1 MRCKKLLPLILCTI
15 LLCGCWDKAE
25 IDRRSFISSIGIDVG
40 KDIGK
45 QDELKTIKPDEPF
58 PERRVKK
65 LNITYGFPDISE
77 LGPGKG
83 GTASE
88 KHINTDAYSMEDA
101 VAQATLKSSR
111 NLYYGHGKLLLL
123 SSDVLNYADVTKE
136 IFDYLERQPTVNKM
150 MMVVAVE
157 GRAEEYLK
165 FKPEMEKN
173 VGEYINGLMSNSS
186 RAASILP
193 ITLKEMIV
201 NLSENGNAIVP
212 WMTLDKTKK
221 ELLLSGVA
229 VIKDFTLKGFLNPIE
244 TADLEILRGKLKNGK
259 KLVYKEGH
267 PVDFIIED
275 LDRKITVNNKNGK
288 LFVNIDI
295 SIEGSIKGYYFG
307 KEISKV
313 STIEALEK
321 DFNKSLSTELK
332 EVVKITQNEFMVDP
346 IGIREYVEKY
356 SPSFWNKVKDK
367 WDETYK
373 NAEVNVTVTTHI
385 RRIGVIK

>member
-1 MRCKKLLPLILCTI
+1 MRFKKLLPLILCAVFFS
-15 LLCGCWDKAE
+15 GCWDKVE
-25 IDRRSFISSIGIDVG
+25 IDRRSFITSIAIDVG

-45 QDELKTIKPDEPF
+45 QEELKSISPDEPF
-58 PERRVKK
+58 PERRIKK
-65 LNITYGFPDISE
+65 LSITYGFPDISQ
-77 LGPGKG
+77 LGPGKA

-88 KHINTDAYSMEDA
+88 KYINTDAYSMEDA
-101 VAQATLKSSR
+101 VAQGTLKSSR

-123 SSDVLNYADVTKE
+123 SSDVLNYPDVVRE
-136 IFDYLERQPTVNKM
+136 VLDYLERQPTINKM

-157 GRAEEYLK
+157 GKAEEYLK

-173 VGEYINGLMSNSS
+173 VDEYINGLMANSS

-193 ITLKEMIV
+193 ITLKEMFV

-212 WMTLDKTKK
+212 WMTFDKTKK
-221 ELLLSGVA
+221 ELVLSGVA
-229 VIKDFTLKGFLNPIE
+229 VIKGFALKGFLNPIE
-244 TADLEILRGKLKNGK
+244 TGDLEILRGKLKNGK

-275 LDRKITVNNKNGK
+275 LDRKIKVNNKNGK

-295 SIEGSIKGYYFG
+295 AIEGSIKGYYYG
-307 KEISKV
+307 KGV
-313 STIEALEK
+313 SDTKTIEALEK
-321 DFNKSLSTELK
+321 DISKSLSVELR

-356 SPSFWNKVKDK
+356 NPGFWNKIKDN
-367 WDETYK
+367 WEETYK
-373 NAEVNVTVTTHI
+373 NADVNVTVTTHV
-385 RRIGVIK
+385 RRVGVAK

>member
-1 MRCKKLLPLILCTI
+1 MKFKKILPVVLCSI
-15 LLCGCWDKAE
+15 LLSGCWDKVE
-25 IDRRSFISSIGIDVG
+25 IDRRSFISSIGIDGG

-45 QDELKTIKPDEPF
+45 QEDLKTIKPDEPF
-58 PERRVKK
+58 AERRIKK
-65 LNITYGFPDISE
+65 LNVTYGFPDISQ
-77 LGPGKG
+77 LGPGKA

-88 KHINTDAYSMEDA
+88 KFISAEAYSMEDA

-111 NLYYGHGKLLLL
+111 NLYYGHSKLLLISEDL
-123 SSDVLNYADVTKE
+123 LNYTDIMKE
-136 IFDYLERQPTVNKM
+136 IFDYLERQPTLNKM

-157 GRAEEYLK
+157 GRAEEYIK

-173 VGEYINGLMSNSS
+173 VDEYINGLMENSS

-193 ITLKEMIV
+193 ITLKEMLV
-201 NLSENGNAIVP
+201 ALSENGNAIIP
-212 WMTLDKTKK
+212 RMTFDKDKK
-221 ELLLSGVA
+221 ELKLSGVA
-229 VIKDFTLKGFLNPIE
+229 VIKDFTLKGYLNPIE
-244 TADLEILRGKLKNGK
+244 TADLEILRGKLENGK
-259 KLVYKEGH
+259 KVVYKDGH

-275 LDRKITVNNKNGK
+275 LKRKIKVNHKNGK

-295 SIEGSIKGYYFG
+295 NLEGSAKGFYFG
-307 KEISKV
+307 KEISEVK
-313 STIEALEK
+313 TIEGLEK
-321 DFNKSLSTELK
+321 DFNKSLAVEFK
-332 EVVKITQNEFMVDP
+332 KVVKITQSEFSVDP

-356 SPSFWNKVKDK
+356 EPSFWNSVKDK